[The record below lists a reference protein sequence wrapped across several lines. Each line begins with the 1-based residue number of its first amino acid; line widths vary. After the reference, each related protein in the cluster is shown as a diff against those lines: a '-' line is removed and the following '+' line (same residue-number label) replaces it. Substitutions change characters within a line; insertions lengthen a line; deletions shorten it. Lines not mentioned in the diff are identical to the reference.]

1 MDLPHS
7 DAPFIKAYPAEVA
20 EAFVKDMWPP
30 SPLWR
35 RPAVDPV

>member
-20 EAFVKDMWPP
+20 EAFCEGHVAAFA
-30 SPLWR
+30 SWR